1 MGEIEQEKPPFEE
14 LSYFKQKA
22 AGDSFADFLKNGS
35 LYQKHRFE
43 VLPDNLAQIRP
54 EVVHLYCPDCER
66 ESPFRIP
73 SFRSKAQHE
82 ADIGRTEG
90 YPVSKESSHKKG
102 LESRVYV
109 IALECAGCKHEQFT
123 CWVEFEKTEKWARK
137 VGQLPQP
144 SIAVARDLGEALGED
159 VDLYKRAKICLNQ
172 SYGVAACACLRRVLE
187 NRITPLLKIIR
198 DRRVEEGADDD
209 ELERLD
215 QIIEGKVAKD
225 KIELAGEVLPPSLKV
240 DGDNA
245 LYLLYDELSYGIHSG
260 NEEEC
265 VEVAAQGMPSLDYV
279 LVELGTERK
288 KREARNSFQE
298 SIKGLRQE
306 KTRREQALGADTE

>member
-1 MGEIEQEKPPFEE
+1 MGEIEQEKTPFEE
-14 LSYFKQKA
+14 LGYFKQKA

-109 IALECAGCKHEQFT
+109 ITTFPIPT
-123 CWVEFEKTEKWARK
+123 
-137 VGQLPQP
+137 
-144 SIAVARDLGEALGED
+144 
-159 VDLYKRAKICLNQ
+159 
-172 SYGVAACACLRRVLE
+172 LR
-187 NRITPLLKIIR
+187 
-198 DRRVEEGADDD
+198 
-209 ELERLD
+209 
-215 QIIEGKVAKD
+215 
-225 KIELAGEVLPPSLKV
+225 
-240 DGDNA
+240 
-245 LYLLYDELSYGIHSG
+245 
-260 NEEEC
+260 
-265 VEVAAQGMPSLDYV
+265 
-279 LVELGTERK
+279 
-288 KREARNSFQE
+288 
-298 SIKGLRQE
+298 
-306 KTRREQALGADTE
+306 